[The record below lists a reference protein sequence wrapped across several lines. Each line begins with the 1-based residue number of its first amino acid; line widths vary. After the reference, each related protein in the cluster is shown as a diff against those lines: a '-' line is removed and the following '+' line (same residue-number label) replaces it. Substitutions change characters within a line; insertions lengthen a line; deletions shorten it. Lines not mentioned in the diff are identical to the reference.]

1 MDQTT
6 STPFLED
13 RVRHIRIFHK
23 DFKFSAEQLALH
35 YGMSLKS
42 VRNILLPKGAPLD
55 REGVH
60 LRMKILYSKWVKGAT
75 IASLAEQYNCSR
87 HVLIRALQHHANKI
101 QPGLYTKIAERNR
114 NERQTQGRKQR
125 AAARGQA
132 PK

>member
-35 YGMSLKS
+35 YGMSLKT
-42 VRNILLPKGAPLD
+42 VQNILLPRGAPLD

-60 LRMKILYSKWVKGAT
+60 LRMKIIYSKWVRGET
-75 IASLAEQYNCSR
+75 IASLADHYNCSR
-87 HVLIRALQHHANKI
+87 HVLMRALQHHANKI
-101 QPGLYTKIAERNR
+101 QPGLYRKIAERKR
-114 NERQTQGRKQR
+114 RER
-125 AAARGQA
+125 
-132 PK
+132 